1 MAFLLPEVIFFS
13 LLIPHAIKRTPGMKS
28 AEKGEGGRGSIN
40 AGHIW
45 TNKVNLE
52 DSEGKSG
59 ESKIRRSVSRHM
71 W

>member
-1 MAFLLPEVIFFS
+1 
-13 LLIPHAIKRTPGMKS
+13 MKS

-45 TNKVNLE
+45 TNKVNFE
-52 DSEGKSG
+52 DGEGRSG